1 MLRRKVLGHDDGA
14 TGLDDDFVARGYAC
28 TRHVASEHATHVVLK
43 KVAHS

>member
-43 KVAHS
+43 KVARP